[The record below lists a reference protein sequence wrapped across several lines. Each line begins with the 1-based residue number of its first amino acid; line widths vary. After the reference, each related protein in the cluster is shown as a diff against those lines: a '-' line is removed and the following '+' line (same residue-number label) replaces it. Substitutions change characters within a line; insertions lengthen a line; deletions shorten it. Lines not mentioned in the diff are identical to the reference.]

1 MSVRDSLSRFG
12 KFLSGMVM
20 PNIGAFI
27 AWGFLTA
34 LFIETGWLP
43 NEQFASITGPM
54 LSYLIPVLI
63 AAQGGYLTGG
73 DRGRITGAIAVIG
86 CIAGAP
92 DTTMLMGAM
101 AMGPFAGW
109 VIKMFDRFME
119 NRTPAGFEML
129 IDNFSV
135 GLIGMFLAMLGY
147 VVIGPV
153 MTTILA
159 VLMGGVQILM
169 QYSLMPL
176 LAIFIEPAKVLFLNN
191 AINHGIFTPIGI
203 AQAEAT
209 GRSIM
214 YMLEANPGPGLGVLL
229 AYCFFCKDAKTRQ
242 STPGA
247 VIIHFF
253 GGIHEIYFPYVL
265 MNPKVIIAPIVGNMC
280 AIAWFSFTGAGLTS
294 AASPGS
300 IIAFLSMTPSDL
312 MVTNIVGVVIA
323 AAVSFVIAV
332 PLVRSMAVADI
343 DSASQQMREMK
354 GTAEAAVI
362 SDTQGGK
369 IVFACDAGMGSSA
382 MGATRFRNRVKA
394 ERPDLTVVH
403 SSVDTVPG
411 DASIVV
417 CQRVLSE
424 RARKSAPQAQI
435 VTIDNF
441 LDDPALDSLYKALTQ
456 ISHASELME
465 TVPAPASEQEDEK
478 DDRPSLAITS
488 ADVQLG
494 LAPVDRERCI
504 RDSGAFLVARGCVEA
519 PYVDAMVE
527 RDRLTSVYIGMGI
540 AIPHGTNEAKD
551 SVERTG
557 VVLQQYPEGV
567 EWGDERAQ
575 LVFGIAGKGEEHL
588 EVLANICR
596 ILEDEA
602 VLEKMKTTDDV
613 DWVVSVLSGR
623 AR

>member
-1 MSVRDSLSRFG
+1 MSVRDGLSRFG

-34 LFIETGWLP
+34 LFIDTGWLP
-43 NEQFASITGPM
+43 NEQFASIATPM

-73 DRGRITGAIAVIG
+73 DRGRIVGAIAVIG

-101 AMGPFAGW
+101 VMGPFAGW
-109 VIKMFDRFME
+109 VIKTFDRLME
-119 NRTPAGFEML
+119 GHTPAGFEML
-129 IDNFSV
+129 VDNFSV
-135 GLIGMFLAMLGY
+135 GIVGMLLSMLGY

-153 MTTILA
+153 MTTILS
-159 VLMGGVQILM
+159 VLIGGVSILI

-203 AQAEAT
+203 AQAQET

-229 AYCFFCKDAKTRQ
+229 AYCFFCRDKKTRQ
-242 STPGA
+242 SAPGA
-247 VIIHFF
+247 VIIHFL

-300 IIAFLSMTPSDL
+300 IIAFLSMTPSEY
-312 MVTNIVGVVIA
+312 MVTNIIGVAIA

-343 DSASQQMREMK
+343 DQASQRMREMK

-362 SDTQGGK
+362 SDTEGGK

-394 ERPDLTVVH
+394 ERPDLTVEH
-403 SSVDTVPG
+403 SSVDSVPA
-411 DASIVV
+411 DADIVV

-424 RARKSAPQAQI
+424 RARKSAPNAQI

-441 LDDPALDSLYKALTQ
+441 LDDPALDALYDALTK
-456 ISHASELME
+456 ISHAAQLIE
-465 TVPAPASEQEDEK
+465 TTPATAPEPAAQE
-478 DDRPSLAITS
+478 RPSLSIC
-488 ADVQLG
+488 ADDVVLG

-504 RDSGAFLVARGCVEA
+504 RDSGALLVARGCVGE

-551 SVERTG
+551 SVVRTG

-567 EWGDERAQ
+567 DFDGERAQ
-575 LVFGIAGKGEEHL
+575 LVFGIAGRGEEHL

-602 VLEKMKTTDDV
+602 VLEKMKTTDDA
-613 DWVVSVLSGR
+613 DWVVRVLSGR
-623 AR
+623 A